1 MASQGASIL
10 QEWRLMAQAH
20 FATVLHG
27 LSFPT
32 TLANVR
38 SDCAGENTSAA
49 FLRWCKDTGIHAENS
64 APYSQWQ
71 DGRAEINI
79 KTAWAGSEAMRKHS
93 SSPPEHWPLT
103 LEAFV
108 TTRNLMPKRVGLSP
122 WERWWNVT
130 KPFKERIA
138 HLRTYGCACWALVP
152 KELRK
157 KLDGKASFG
166 IFVGYSP
173 TSKAYRILDPQS
185 GRVGVATSVVFDETV
200 MPFVV
205 AGRKMADSLDK
216 FSFPTMLLNCSPPVV
231 CADDPGDTP
240 ATVGDG
246 APSAVN
252 CDSTPAPEVPAPEVS
267 AVDDIAMLPT
277 LEPPVIEC
285 DTVVAADTVSPAS
298 VLDGVHTTAPG
309 EFRRSARIRDLSH
322 ATTNTLVPTAPSPSL
337 PVVSPST
344 PPVVASPGQSW
355 AVQSIVGYQLR
366 RERDEYG
373 TPAAHLTDHYRVR
386 WVGDWDDTW
395 ESAAC
400 LSGAQETVDA
410 YNASHMS
417 GMRTARARAEA
428 IERGD
433 VVTDPVSCTS
443 VDEQKHDGVHLQ
455 VKSLVAACTSSAVLP
470 DDTLDLD
477 DVISQLPPFA
487 CSAVALSAIS
497 RRLDEGVDSHT
508 LSRIRRR
515 LDIIA
520 LAMTATPAP
529 LVGCPPNVGVA
540 LAHAGWRKSV

>member
-1 MASQGASIL
+1 MVHAPVGMALFSRRTSRREVPLVLSQNPLLSGFSQRAIASNSYTGDFSFKDLLHARCGHVSLGNAALHKELTAAFGKSYTASGSSFCEACVRSKMHRMKSRAPALRRATRPLERVHFDISPGIPVTGVGGFTGYVLLVDEFTDMVFVRPLRAKSELLAIL

-122 WERWWNVT
+122 WERWWNVA

-157 KLDGKASFG
+157 KLDDKATFG

-205 AGRKMADSLDK
+205 AGRNMADSLDK
-216 FSFPTMLLNCSPPVV
+216 FSFPTMLPNCSPPVV

-252 CDSTPAPEVPAPEVS
+252 CDSTLRQRS
-267 AVDDIAMLPT
+267 LRQRSLLSTTLPCF
-277 LEPPVIEC
+277 LRLSLLSSGVIPWWLQILC
-285 DTVVAADTVSPAS
+285 
-298 VLDGVHTTAPG
+298 
-309 EFRRSARIRDLSH
+309 
-322 ATTNTLVPTAPSPSL
+322 
-337 PVVSPST
+337 
-344 PPVVASPGQSW
+344 
-355 AVQSIVGYQLR
+355 LR
-366 RERDEYG
+366 R
-373 TPAAHLTDHYRVR
+373 P
-386 WVGDWDDTW
+386 
-395 ESAAC
+395 S
-400 LSGAQETVDA
+400 
-410 YNASHMS
+410 
-417 GMRTARARAEA
+417 
-428 IERGD
+428 
-433 VVTDPVSCTS
+433 
-443 VDEQKHDGVHLQ
+443 
-455 VKSLVAACTSSAVLP
+455 
-470 DDTLDLD
+470 
-477 DVISQLPPFA
+477 
-487 CSAVALSAIS
+487 
-497 RRLDEGVDSHT
+497 
-508 LSRIRRR
+508 
-515 LDIIA
+515 
-520 LAMTATPAP
+520 
-529 LVGCPPNVGVA
+529 
-540 LAHAGWRKSV
+540 